1 MFSRCVCFLVAIWLS
16 GVLTAEAGQNG
27 VVQLAN
33 SVGFTGCDAFIEE
46 ETASSVSSSFR
57 ANVNYFKETSND
69 SILIS
74 VTYGKTND
82 TVNIDYFFS
91 KKNGT
96 CYAQVSSVVT
106 EQGNCG
112 ALLQEDEFFK
122 YTNQGGGALWAVNKG
137 GVIKVSSQSGDMC
150 IHKYLRSNKGVASK

>member
-1 MFSRCVCFLVAIWLS
+1 MAGIF
-16 GVLTAEAGQNG
+16 TAEARQNG

-33 SVGFTGCDAFIEE
+33 SVGFKECDDFIEE
-46 ETASSVSSSFR
+46 QTQSSVSSDFR
-57 ANVNYFKETSND
+57 ANINYFDEMSKD
-69 SILIS
+69 SILIT

-82 TVNIDYFFS
+82 TVNMDYFFS
-91 KKNGT
+91 KKNGA
-96 CYAQVSSVVT
+96 CYVQMSTVIT

-112 ALLQEDEFFK
+112 ALLHEDKFFK

-150 IHKYLRSNKGVASK
+150 IHKYLRSHKGTVSK